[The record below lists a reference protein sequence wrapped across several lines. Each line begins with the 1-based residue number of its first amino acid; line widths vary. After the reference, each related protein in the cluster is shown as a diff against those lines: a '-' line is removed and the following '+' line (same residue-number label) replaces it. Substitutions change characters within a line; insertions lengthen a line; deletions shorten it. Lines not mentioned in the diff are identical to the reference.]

1 MKKAPKTQKPIP
13 AYSIN
18 RLSEILGADRRTLKK
33 ALCGPDG
40 SFPDGN
46 GPSGP
51 TFTKRHAVSQLLY
64 LKRGCQEVSAFDEM
78 RRGNY
83 AMMAGMI
90 GCGVPFG
97 RLIECQEYKDGLVT
111 WELAEYLGVRP
122 EEIDEK
128 DIY

>member
-46 GPSGP
+46 GPS
-51 TFTKRHAVSQLLY
+51 
-64 LKRGCQEVSAFDEM
+64 GCQEVSAFDEM